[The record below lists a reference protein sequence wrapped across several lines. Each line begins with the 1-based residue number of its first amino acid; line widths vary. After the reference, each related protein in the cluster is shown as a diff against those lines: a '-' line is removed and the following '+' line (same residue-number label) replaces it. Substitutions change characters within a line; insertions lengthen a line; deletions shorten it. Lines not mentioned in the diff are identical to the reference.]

1 MIRTVATPV
10 NALVGPATPR
20 HVRSRQPHRK
30 MNAASKINVGFPV
43 DGGVEGRL
51 SYWPAALFRF
61 RVLQVRAKSINKFGL
76 DTIRGIEEYG
86 HGSSSPLDALRY
98 LR

>member
-1 MIRTVATPV
+1 
-10 NALVGPATPR
+10 
-20 HVRSRQPHRK
+20 